1 MARTIGATN
10 KPKLISIKL
19 KDLNTIFLPETE
31 ILVSK
36 EYEFLLNAKSGP
48 ASQPPASQESVEPKV
63 KAEIKVIDFN

>member
-48 ASQPPASQESVEPKV
+48 ASQSPASQESVEAKV
-63 KAEIKVIDFN
+63 KPEIKVIDFN

>member
-10 KPKLISIKL
+10 KPKFISIKL

-48 ASQPPASQESVEPKV
+48 VSQSAASQESVESKV